1 METYLMTF
9 TAKFIPD
16 ESIVGGVGAPDARG
30 YYNVE
35 FNFLNV
41 LEIIETEPQQIV
53 CCFTLTIE
61 RTILNYQFR
70 YAFTYDGTNATAE
83 AAECALRTYLHKMY
97 ENSGTEVDD

>member
-1 METYLMTF
+1 METYLMAF

-16 ESIVGGVGAPDARG
+16 ESIVDGIGMPDARG

-35 FNFLNV
+35 FDFLDV
-41 LEIIETEPQQIV
+41 VEIIETEPQQVV

-61 RTILNYQFR
+61 GTILNYRFR

-83 AAECALRTYLHKMY
+83 AAEYALQAYLQKMY
-97 ENSGTEVDD
+97 ESSGTEVDD

>member
-1 METYLMTF
+1 MTF

-16 ESIVGGVGAPDARG
+16 ESIVDGVGTPDARG

-41 LEIIETEPQQIV
+41 VEIIETEPQQVV

-61 RTILNYQFR
+61 GTILNYQFR

-83 AAECALRTYLHKMY
+83 AAEYALQTYLQEMY
-97 ENSGTEVDD
+97 ESSGTEVDD